1 MELQMRDDD
10 PFDNWLFALKWK
22 ASGKGKFHG
31 EQARACLDR
40 LAVLLDNAKFQ
51 KPNLYE
57 AGLSEFNAPKMDPRD
72 ACRAQELYHRVVEVG
87 GTGSKGVQ
95 QALLEMIACAFASDS
110 VPFWAGLLD
119 LKRPRDSFAPRRRA
133 SALAGLAL
141 LALERNDTE
150 AWKALGKAARH
161 IDGEVRNLAAY
172 YIGRVSEES
181 KNSMPSEIGIELSD
195 VARDDTDLNTRFQ
208 ARMALLAA
216 GMPAEAEYPGGAY
229 LFRISLAGNRSFSR
243 TIALKSEQTLDDLH
257 LAIQHAI
264 DWDADHLYSFF
275 MNGKPDDQRFEI
287 ACPIEEERKPY
298 LAHEAIIGTLGL
310 LQKHKFLY
318 LFDFGDYNQFE
329 VEVVDILPKR
339 GRGRYPRL
347 VESVG
352 EAPEQYPEWDEEE

>member
-10 PFDNWLFALKWK
+10 PFGNWLFALKRK
-22 ASGKGKFHG
+22 AFGKEKFQG
-31 EQARACLDR
+31 EQARACLNR
-40 LAVLLDNAKFQ
+40 LAALLDNAKFQ
-51 KPNLYE
+51 KPDLYE
-57 AGLSEFNAPKMDPRD
+57 SGLNEFNAPKMDPRD

-87 GTGSKGVQ
+87 GTGSKNVQ
-95 QALLEMIACAFASDS
+95 QALIEMIACACASDS

-141 LALERNDTE
+141 LALERNDSE
-150 AWKALGKAARH
+150 AWKALVIATRH
-161 IDGEVRNLAAY
+161 TNVEVRTLAAY
-172 YIGRVSEES
+172 YIRRMSEER
-181 KNSMPSEIGIELSD
+181 KNAMPPDIGLELSD
-195 VARDDTDLNTRFQ
+195 VARDDTDLGTRFQ

-257 LAIQHAI
+257 LAIQDAI

-287 ACPIEEERKPY
+287 SCPFEEERKPY

-318 LFDFGDYNQFE
+318 LFDFGDYHQFE

-339 GRGRYPRL
+339 GRGHYPRL
-347 VESVG
+347 VESDG
-352 EAPEQYPEWDEEE
+352 EAPEQYPEWDVE